1 MLFGE
6 SLPFV
11 KEYVSRLSDAL
22 ERYRPNSGLSSI
34 QKGWLCFCIMGILV
48 TNSVCWAKFERAS
61 LKGYSLAAIS
71 WVFRKSR
78 IPWELLVYM
87 SVKTVLLRF
96 NITEGVL
103 VTDDSD
109 RNRSK
114 STRRIYRT
122 HKIKDKTSGGF
133 VNGQNM
139 VFLLLVTSI
148 VTIPVGFGFYMPD
161 PALTAW
167 YKRERELKKKKVPKK
182 ERPTK
187 PSKNPDYPSKQE
199 IALKL
204 FEQFRQYHPEI
215 KIKVILA
222 DALYGTDSFMD
233 KASKIFGGVQVI
245 SQLRSNQLIR
255 FKNTR
260 MNAKSYFT
268 KYPGVVQKIKIRGG
282 QESSVFAG
290 SARLYVSSHKKKLF
304 VIALK
309 YEGEDEYR
317 YLIASDLSWRTVDI
331 IQAYTLR
338 WLVEV
343 FFEDW
348 KSYEG
353 WGQLTKQPDEEG
365 SSRSLILSLLLDHC
379 LLFHPE
385 QLARLENKLP
395 ACTVGSLRQKA
406 QIESLLEFIQG
417 LLSADNVQEKVAL
430 LTKTVEE
437 VFHLADSKKHMNS
450 RDLGRLESTPS
461 LKHKNKMIYAY
472 A

>member
-11 KEYVSRLSDAL
+11 KEYVSGLSDAL
-22 ERYRPNSGLSSI
+22 ESYKPGSGLSSI
-34 QKGWLCFCIMGILV
+34 QRGWLCFCIMGILV

-61 LKGYSLAAIS
+61 LKRYSLAALS
-71 WVFRKSR
+71 WMFRKSG

-103 VTDDSD
+103 VIDDSD
-109 RNRSK
+109 RKRSK
-114 STRRIYRT
+114 STSRIYRT
-122 HKIKDKTSGGF
+122 HKIKDKTSGGY

-139 VFLLLVTSI
+139 VVLLLVTPI

-161 PALTAW
+161 PALTSW
-167 YKRERELKKKKVPKK
+167 YKQERELKKKKVPKK
-182 ERPTK
+182 ERPPK
-187 PSKNPDYPSKQE
+187 PSKNPDYPAKLE
-199 IALKL
+199 IALNL
-204 FEQFRQYHPEI
+204 CQQFKQYHPEI
-215 KIKVILA
+215 KVKVILA
-222 DALYGTDSFMD
+222 DALYGNDSFMD

-255 FKNTR
+255 FKNTT
-260 MNAKSYFT
+260 MNAKCYFS

-282 QESSVFAG
+282 QEVPVIAG
-290 SARLYVSSHKKKLF
+290 SARLYVNSHKRKLF

-417 LLSADNVQEKVAL
+417 LLSADNAQEKVAL
-430 LTKTVEE
+430 LTKTVED

-450 RDLGRLESTPS
+450 RDLGRLELTPS
-461 LKHKNKMIYAY
+461 LKHKNKITCAY

>member
-11 KEYVSRLSDAL
+11 KEYVNTLSDAL
-22 ERYRPNSGLSSI
+22 ERYKPNSGLSSI
-34 QKGWLCFCIMGILV
+34 QKGWLCFCIMGILI
-48 TNSVCWAKFERAS
+48 TNSVCWARFERAG
-61 LKGYSLAAIS
+61 LKGYSLAALS

-78 IPWELLVYM
+78 IPWELLLYM
-87 SVKTVLLRF
+87 SVKTILLRF

-114 STRRIYRT
+114 STKRIYRT

-139 VFLLLVTSI
+139 VALLLVTSI

-182 ERPTK
+182 ERPPK

-204 FEQFRQYHPEI
+204 CEQFKQYHPEI
-215 KIKVILA
+215 KVKVILA
-222 DALYGTDSFMD
+222 DALYGNDSFMD

-304 VIALK
+304 VISLK

-417 LLSADNVQEKVAL
+417 LLLADNVQEKVAL

-461 LKHKNKMIYAY
+461 LKHKNKMICAY